1 MEDELSLESILG
13 EDEINDLFN
22 EDFSEEDTEGNEKE
36 DNKETAEIDPEELFS
51 GGESESVG
59 SGNDDTEEKE
69 DTLSDKA
76 ESPQISLYSSIAKA
90 LKEEGIF
97 PDLEDSYLK
106 EIKAP
111 DDFANMIEQQV
122 QNRLDEKQRRID
134 EALNAGMEV
143 SDIKKHENVL
153 NYLDSLDDDVISDES
168 EKGENLRKQLIY
180 QDFINRGYSKERAER
195 EVHKSFDAGTD
206 IEDAKESLLSNKE
219 FFNEAYD
226 KLIAES
232 KAEIKKAEEVR
243 AKQASDLKK
252 SILEDEKIFG
262 DLQVDDSTR
271 KKIYENIS
279 KPVYKDPK
287 TGELYTAIQK
297 YEMDNKVDF
306 LKNLGLVFTLTNGF
320 KDLGGL
326 IKGKVKKEVSKGLRE
341 LESTLNSTMR
351 TSDGNLKFVS
361 GVGDDPESLIG
372 KGWKLDV

>member
-271 KKIYENIS
+271 KKIYESIS